1 MKPPAV
7 FATGNLVFPRRLGEA
22 WALYRLELTSYDGLS
37 ASEKVGLLAA
47 LARLLA
53 AIKTDVTLHRFTRAW
68 SAMDY
73 EHRAVGQLDPRHG
86 HPKRWVTHLAAH
98 RDLLDQ
104 RQILRPEVW
113 LAARLPTPRHDGMLG
128 TIRETL
134 GWDAP
139 AGLPEKRLRELAA
152 AEQHLNA
159 RIAEHIPC
167 DRATTLDLQWLIRR
181 AFTRGLAEP
190 DLDLHHRP
198 QALVLGDGDELR
210 YRPLRG
216 DLLRW
221 TNHPITSTGRTLTI
235 ETEHGES
242 HQALL
247 ALGALPTS
255 VQFPGA
261 AAELLFAP
269 LEAAGFGV
277 DVSVCVKHVAND
289 RAAALVRR
297 KVVDADNIYGEE
309 AQGAHG
315 ATTDGARRPHAA
327 RALEDYLSGDARPPL
342 LHTSI
347 TLAVG
352 APTAELLE
360 ERVGHLRALYSP
372 VSLHRPLGD
381 QHRLFVEHF
390 PGHGTQIADYADYLL
405 VEQLGAMVPTATTA
419 VGPDR
424 GAYIGHT
431 LTGSGQPVL
440 HDPTEASRTSRPP
453 ATLLAGTLG
462 SGKTV
467 ALQLLLYQ
475 AFLQGARVVDI
486 DPKGDHRLDQ
496 LPGMAGHV
504 ERIELTAGTEHQGLL
519 DPLRIAPPGTA
530 EDLAVSFLCDVLPQ
544 PVAPEWRAEIRRA
557 VKAVAQGGGPQCCHA
572 VIDAL
577 RTGEDPAPRV
587 AGVLE
592 VYADTGLAQLG
603 FANDDQH
610 ADPAGGKQ
618 VTSLRIRNLARPL
631 PGTPRAEL
639 SEEERIGQAVLRLLA
654 AYAMHLMGHDR
665 SRHKALGF
673 DEAWFLLSDAAGRRL
688 IEHLNRWG
696 RSENATPFLVTHL
709 VSDAEEL
716 DNLIGT
722 RLVFGMESEKEAA
735 AALEL
740 LRLDPEDERQ
750 RQRLLAFRRGACL
763 MRDLH
768 GRVAPV
774 QIDPA
779 DPDLLDALDT
789 TPPEAEQ

>member
-1 MKPPAV
+1 MRPPAV
-7 FATGNLVFPRRLGEA
+7 FATGNLVFPRRLTDC
-22 WALYRLELTSYDGLS
+22 WSLYRLELTSYDGLT
-37 ASEKVGLLAA
+37 AGEKVNLLAA

-53 AIKTDVTLHRFTRAW
+53 AVKTDVTLHRVTRAW
-68 SAMDY
+68 SATDY
-73 EHRAVGQLDPRHG
+73 EQRAAGQLDPRHG
-86 HPKRWVTHLAAH
+86 HPERWAEHLAAH
-98 RDLLDQ
+98 RELLDE

-113 LAARLPTPRHDGMLG
+113 LAARLPQPRSRGLRG
-128 TIRETL
+128 ILREVI
-134 GWDAP
+134 GWEDP
-139 AGLPEKRLRELAA
+139 AGLPEKRLREFAA
-152 AEQHLNA
+152 SEQQIHQ
-159 RIAEHIPC
+159 RIAEHITC
-167 DRATTLDLQWLIRR
+167 TRATTLDLQWLIQR

-190 DLDLHHRP
+190 TLDLHHRP
-198 QALVLGDGDELR
+198 QALVLAAGDELA

-235 ETEHGES
+235 ETEHGTS
-242 HQALL
+242 HQAHL
-247 ALGALPTS
+247 ALGAMPTT

-269 LEAAGFGV
+269 IESAGFGV
-277 DVSVCVKHVAND
+277 DATICIRHVAND

-342 LHTSI
+342 LHTTVS
-347 TLAVG
+347 LAV
-352 APTAELLE
+352 AADTSELLE
-360 ERVGHLRALYSP
+360 ERVAQLRSLYAP
-372 VSLHRPLGD
+372 VALHRPLGD
-381 QHRLFVEHF
+381 QQRLFVEHF
-390 PGHGTQIADYADYLL
+390 PGHCTQIADYADYLL

-486 DPKGDHRLDQ
+486 DPKGDHQLDQ
-496 LPGMAGHV
+496 LPGMAGQV
-504 ERIELTAGTEHQGLL
+504 ERIELTAGAEHRGLL

-544 PVAPEWRAEIRRA
+544 PIAPEWRAEIRRA
-557 VKAVAQGGGPQCCHA
+557 VKAVCQAGGPQCCEA
-572 VIDAL
+572 VIEQL
-577 RTGEDPAPRV
+577 RRGEDPAPKV

-603 FANDDQH
+603 FATGDSTV
-610 ADPAGGKQ
+610 DPAGDKQ
-618 VTSLRIRNLARPL
+618 VTSLRIRNLPRPL
-631 PGTPRAEL
+631 PGTPRTEL
-639 SEEERIGQAVLRLLA
+639 SEEERIGQAILRLLA

-709 VSDAEEL
+709 ISDAEEL
-716 DNLIGT
+716 NNLIGT
-722 RLVFGMESEKEAA
+722 RLVFGMESDKEAA

-740 LRLDPEDERQ
+740 LRLDPADDRQ
-750 RQRLLAFRRGACL
+750 RQRLLAFRKGACL

-779 DPDLLDALDT
+779 DPALLEALDT
-789 TPPEAEQ
+789 TPPEAGP

>member
-1 MKPPAV
+1 MKAPAV
-7 FATGNLVFPRRLGEA
+7 FATGNLVFPRRLNDV
-22 WALYRLELTSYDGLS
+22 WALYRLELTSYDGLTTT
-37 ASEKVGLLAA
+37 EKIALLGA
-47 LARLLA
+47 LARLIHAL
-53 AIKTDVTLHRFTRAW
+53 KTDITLHRVTRAW
-68 SAMDY
+68 SAAEY
-73 EHRAVGQLDPRHG
+73 EQRAIGQLDSRHG
-86 HPKRWVTHLAAH
+86 HPDEWAAHLAAH
-98 RDLLDQ
+98 RDLLEH

-113 LAARLPTPRHDGMLG
+113 LAARLPSPRPDGLWS
-128 TIRETL
+128 TVREAI
-134 GWDAP
+134 GWEDP
-139 AGLPEKRLRELAA
+139 AGLSETRLRELATR
-152 AEQHLNA
+152 EQQLHH
-159 RIAEHIPC
+159 RIREHIAC
-167 DRATTLDLQWLIRR
+167 RRASTLDLQWLIRR
-181 AFTRGLAEP
+181 AFTRGLGEP

-198 QALVLGDGDELR
+198 QAMVIANGDELR
-210 YRPLRG
+210 YRPLRA

-221 TNHPITSTGRTLTI
+221 ANHPITTTGRTLTA
-235 ETEHGES
+235 ETEYGTS
-242 HQALL
+242 HQAHL
-247 ALGALPTS
+247 ALGALPTT
-255 VQFPGA
+255 VAFPGPG
-261 AAELLFAP
+261 AELLFAP
-269 LEAAGFGV
+269 MEAAGFGV
-277 DVSVCVKHVAND
+277 DAAVCIRHVAND

-297 KVVDADNIYGEE
+297 KVVDADNAYGEE
-309 AQGAHG
+309 TQGAHG
-315 ATTDGARRPHAA
+315 ASTDGARRPHAA

-347 TLAVG
+347 SLAVG
-352 APTAELLE
+352 APTSELLD
-360 ERVGHLRALYSP
+360 ERVAQLRTLYSP

-381 QHRLFVEHF
+381 QHRLFLEHL
-390 PGHGTQIADYADYLL
+390 PGHGTQIGDYADYLL
-405 VEQLGAMVPTATTA
+405 VEQLGAMVPTATTH

-467 ALQLLLYQ
+467 ALQLLLHQ
-475 AFLQGARVVDI
+475 AFLQGARIVDI

-496 LPGMAGHV
+496 LPAMAGHV
-504 ERIELTAGTEHQGLL
+504 ERIELTAGPEHRGLL

-544 PVAPEWRAEIRRA
+544 PVAPEWRAEVRRA
-557 VKAVAQGGGPQCCHA
+557 VKTVTHGDGPRCCQA

-577 RTGEDPAPRV
+577 RSGEDPAPRV

-603 FANDDQH
+603 FATTDH
-610 ADPAGGKQ
+610 HVDPAGGKQ
-618 VTSLRIRNLARPL
+618 VTSLRIRNLPRPL

-654 AYAMHLMGHDR
+654 AYAMHHMGHDR

-709 VSDAEEL
+709 IGDAQEL

-722 RLVFGMESEKEAA
+722 RLVFGMESDKEAA

-740 LRLDPEDERQ
+740 LRLDPTDDRQ
-750 RQRLLAFRRGACL
+750 RQRLLAFRQGACL

-779 DPDLLDALDT
+779 DPDLLSALDT
-789 TPPEAEQ
+789 TPPEAGA